1 MPEGQ
6 APWRS
11 LPTPALTWSSIT
23 QLSRQCKA
31 LEDGSSPLRGYP
43 RYTWSFQV
51 LSSVSVCFKAQ
62 FPGFVQPFTLGGW
75 FLDSDLVPFQ
85 IAPFGPHLY
94 SHAVVRQNTSQHWG
108 LIRTE
113 HNRKTIFPI
122 LKGTLRFTHCRVTAF
137 HWAAL
142 PARSA
147 ACAVPQPLIV
157 QLIISTQA

>member
-31 LEDGSSPLRGYP
+31 LEDGSSPLHGYP
-43 RYTWSFQV
+43 WYTWSFQV

-94 SHAVVRQNTSQHWG
+94 SHAVVRQNTSRHWG

-113 HNRKTIFPI
+113 HNRKTPSWRALFDLPI
-122 LKGTLRFTHCRVTAF
+122 ADWQPFTEQLSQP
-137 HWAAL
+137 AL
-142 PARSA
+142 QPARFPS
-147 ACAVPQPLIV
+147 P
-157 QLIISTQA
+157 